1 MDPKNTYHEEKIFK
15 VLENW
20 ERADVPDFFETRILA
35 RLENVRPS
43 KTIRW
48 VWASLVIIL
57 MLNGF
62 AATRFIEQSR
72 SKNEKVYEEYLRT
85 NPNVENYYLIQS

>member
-1 MDPKNTYHEEKIFK
+1 MDSKNTYHEEKIFE

-43 KTIRW
+43 KAVRW
-48 VWASLVIIL
+48 GWASLVIIL
-57 MLNGF
+57 MANGF
-62 AATRFIEQSR
+62 AATRFIKQSR
-72 SKNEKVYEEYLRT
+72 SKNEKIYEEYLQT